1 MNTVLLIVLQYRVDL
16 QLDLL
21 RQIVQFGGPRMT
33 ATDALHHNDGE
44 ASYDEHAAVVMT
56 LRTDDGEW
64 VVGIRHGRARRS

>member
-1 MNTVLLIVLQYRVDL
+1 
-16 QLDLL
+16 
-21 RQIVQFGGPRMT
+21 MT

-64 VVGIRHGRARRS
+64 VVGVRHGRARRS